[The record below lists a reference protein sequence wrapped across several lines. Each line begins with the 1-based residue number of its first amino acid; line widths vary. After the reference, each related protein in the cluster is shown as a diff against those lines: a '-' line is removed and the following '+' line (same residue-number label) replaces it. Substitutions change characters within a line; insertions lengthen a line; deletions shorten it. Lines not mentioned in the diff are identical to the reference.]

1 MWTANGWVDN
11 GAECPAMTSPWPTDG
26 PAVRDD
32 LDALSTAVLAELVD
46 EIPGVSDEPP
56 PGWTEIVDGQGVH
69 LRRTVGQRTAGPGS
83 PDAWYIHGLAGSSAN
98 WTSLAGALSAR
109 ATGYLVDLPGHGR
122 SDPPPGG
129 RYSLIRDAELLAVL
143 IRRRSQGPVH
153 LVANSMGGVIATA
166 LAARHPELIATLTL
180 ISPAVPDLRLTRDR
194 GADPVLALLLMPGTT
209 RPALR
214 RLGSIGSDSRARG
227 MGALCY
233 GDPALLTDADYSVAA
248 AELAW
253 RERLPWGHRS
263 TIGALRALLKSYF
276 RRAGSF
282 WTDAAAVG
290 VPTLVIWGT
299 RDRLVDVRLA
309 ERTAAAFQKS
319 SLLVIRGVGHTAQ
332 MEAPL
337 PTARAVA
344 QLWGGP
350 GAPHGGPIGPVA
362 TSTP

>member
-1 MWTANGWVDN
+1 
-11 GAECPAMTSPWPTDG
+11 MTSAWPTDG

-32 LDALSTAVLAELVD
+32 LDALSTAVLAQLGD
-46 EIPGVSDEPP
+46 AIPGVSEEPP
-56 PGWTEIVDGQGVH
+56 PGWTELVDGRGVY
-69 LRRTVGQRTAGPGS
+69 LRRTPRRSDADSGS

-109 ATGYLVDLPGHGR
+109 STGYLVDLPGHGR
-122 SDPPPGG
+122 SDPPPDG
-129 RYSLIRDAELLAVL
+129 RYSLIRDADLLAVL
-143 IRRRSQGPVH
+143 IHRRSPGPVH

-166 LAARHPELIATLTL
+166 LAARHPEVVATLTL

-194 GADPVLALLLMPGTT
+194 GADPVLVLLLLPGTT
-209 RPALR
+209 TLALR
-214 RLGSIGSDSRARG
+214 RLGSIGSGARARG

-233 GDPALLTDADYSVAA
+233 GDPALLTDADYNVAA
-248 AELAW
+248 AELEW
-253 RERLPWGHRS
+253 REQLPWGHRS

-282 WTDAAAVG
+282 WTDAAAVH

-309 ERTAAAFQKS
+309 QRTAAAFDRS
-319 SLLVIRGVGHTAQ
+319 ALLVLRGVGHTAQ

-344 QLWGGP
+344 QLWASS
-350 GAPHGGPIGPVA
+350 GAPPSGPLGPVA
-362 TSTP
+362 TSNS